1 MTDAALDARALR
13 AHYRAFLREGRVLL
27 TGHSHQAWPD
37 VAREGLVRAFDD
49 AALHVDDKWSAA
61 FEAAR
66 SVREAVCARM
76 GGRPDD
82 IALAPNTHELV
93 ARFLS
98 SLAWRERPRIVTTTG
113 EFHTLHRQLRR
124 LVEEGVRVDFIDARP
139 VGTLAER
146 LAEAVTDDTAAV
158 LASTVL
164 FETSSR
170 VPNLTAVVERANR
183 HGAAVLLD
191 AYHAFNTVPFRV
203 EDFGEGEVFVVGGGY
218 KYAQWGEG
226 VCFLRVPEG
235 SSRRPVYTGW
245 FADFA
250 HLADRRTGAPVTYG
264 ATGSERFAGATYDP
278 ASHYRARAVAGFMD
292 AHGMTVAALHALYA
306 RQTERIFT
314 ALEAQGWASE
324 TPRDV
329 NARGGFVAVRVRDA
343 ARVVEG
349 MRARGVYVDA
359 RGEIM
364 RLGPAPYVT
373 DDEIDRGVAAFFAVA
388 ERPQSA

>member
-1 MTDAALDARALR
+1 MTERALDARALR
-13 AHYRAFLREGRVLL
+13 AHYRAFVREGRVLL

-37 VAREGLVRAFDD
+37 VAREGLARSFDD

-66 SVREAVCARM
+66 AVREAVCARM
-76 GGRPDD
+76 GARADD

-93 ARFLS
+93 ARVLS
-98 SLAWRERPRIVTTTG
+98 SLAWRARPRLVTTTG

-124 LVEEGVRVDFIDARP
+124 LAEEGVRVDFIDARP
-139 VGTLAER
+139 VDTLAER
-146 LAEAVTDDTAAV
+146 LAAAVTDDTAAV

-170 VPNLTAVVERANR
+170 VPNLTALVDRANR
-183 HGAAVLLD
+183 HGTAVLLD

-235 SSRRPVYTGW
+235 TSRRPVYTGW

-264 ATGSERFAGATYDP
+264 ATGAERFAGATYDP
-278 ASHYRARAVAGFMD
+278 ASHYRARAVTEFMD
-292 AHGMTVAALHALYA
+292 AQGMTVAALHALYA
-306 RQTERIFT
+306 RQTERIFA
-314 ALEAQGWASE
+314 ALEARGWASE
-324 TPRDV
+324 TPRAAD
-329 NARGGFVAVRVRDA
+329 ARGGFVAVRVRDA
-343 ARVVEG
+343 TSVVEG
-349 MRARGVYVDA
+349 MRARGVHVDA
-359 RGEIM
+359 RGEIV

-373 DDEIDRGVAAFFAVA
+373 DDEIDQGVEVFCGVAGPPPRA
-388 ERPQSA
+388 